1 MPSPVTHFRRD
12 GAELSGLF
20 ARRVL
25 LHMDAR
31 IPLADPMPASPIT
44 RPRSFNIR
52 QHRGAQHLHVDI
64 ASHHESEYRSTAA
77 TDIKR
82 RQLINR
88 DPPAP
93 PPRPSQI
100 PPFYP
105 SIYQEP
111 SLHRFRTSRAQRQRQ
126 IRTHSPMPISGLPL
140 PSPPIP
146 STFWPFLVF
155 QPHSRVCC
163 FANHFACYHQN
174 RNHLPRSTVFLL
186 VPHFPFTLLFLPP
199 FQLLPIA
206 DKNAKTIP

>member
-1 MPSPVTHFRRD
+1 M
-12 GAELSGLF
+12 
-20 ARRVL
+20 
-25 LHMDAR
+25 HMDAR

-64 ASHHESEYRSTAA
+64 ASHHGSEYRSTAA

-105 SIYQEP
+105 SIYREP

-126 IRTHSPMPISGLPL
+126 TRTHSSMRISGLHPPL
-140 PSPPIP
+140 PSSRSFGHFSFSSRIRGIAALLTISPAIIKTETICLVPLVFCSSLIFPSPPIP
-146 STFWPFLVF
+146 P
-155 QPHSRVCC
+155 P
-163 FANHFACYHQN
+163 
-174 RNHLPRSTVFLL
+174 
-186 VPHFPFTLLFLPP
+186 VPTPP
-199 FQLLPIA
+199 YCR
-206 DKNAKTIP
+206 